1 MSGFK
6 DFSFDDDT
14 ELEQPHQT
22 QPLYIELVPRTSWGD
37 NLRTR
42 MKKAEWDRLRK
53 AQARW
58 AGWRCEVCGE
68 SGKTQ
73 GFDWHV
79 ECHEVW
85 DYDDRTQIQRLERLI
100 SLCPLCHKVKHYGRT
115 FSVDGPEAARAAMDR
130 LVPSV
135 SQGQALRAY
144 LQRGRPRGRTG
155 RYGQTGPV
163 ERLVVVPSWGPH
175 QGRLRPVGEPFPANV
190 DSGLVLSGRGR
201 SFHPPGLAPHSHG

>member
-130 LVPSV
+130 LARLNGWSLSQVGVHIEDAFDQWENRSQQTWTLDLSYLDEAGV
-135 SQGQALRAY
+135 SIL
-144 LQRGRPRGRTG
+144 
-155 RYGQTGPV
+155 
-163 ERLVVVPSWGPH
+163 
-175 QGRLRPVGEPFPANV
+175 PA
-190 DSGLVLSGRGR
+190 
-201 SFHPPGLAPHSHG
+201 